1 MYEIHQK
8 RMKKRELKQKEK
20 EAGIET
26 EVPKASAAPAAVGVP
41 RAIPQSSFMN
51 DAIIK
56 KS

>member
-1 MYEIHQK
+1 
-8 RMKKRELKQKEK
+8 MKKRELKQKEK